1 MKTLN
6 THVNYTI
13 WEAPYQ
19 LSLPLNISFQIPD
32 DDPVRLVKLLIERMD
47 LSPLYHTYSR
57 IEKNQAS
64 PRQLL
69 AIVIYASM
77 NQIFSSRRIESACRR
92 DLNFQYLL
100 EGKPIPN
107 HATIARFRS
116 HHMAAC
122 SQTLFADMDAVLA
135 QAGALSLKNLFIDGT
150 KIESVA
156 NKYTFVWKKS
166 VTKRQAKVLAAIPG
180 FILQTQELFGIQVL
194 HTHAVHRYHLR
205 RLLGKLKRLQREGHV
220 VFVHGKAIVRRN
232 YKRQWKKTS
241 ISCIRQKSMPSSFIT
256 AGTVTAMP
264 RPISMPPSCI

>member
-156 NKYTFVWKKS
+156 NKYTLSGRRVSRNGRPKYYQRFRALFS
-166 VTKRQAKVLAAIPG
+166 RPRNSLASKYFIPT
-180 FILQTQELFGIQVL
+180 L
-194 HTHAVHRYHLR
+194 
-205 RLLGKLKRLQREGHV
+205 
-220 VFVHGKAIVRRN
+220 
-232 YKRQWKKTS
+232 S
-241 ISCIRQKSMPSSFIT
+241 I
-256 AGTVTAMP
+256 GTIYVG
-264 RPISMPPSCI
+264 CWEN

>member
-1 MKTLN
+1 MTTLN

-47 LSPLYHTYSR
+47 LSPLYQTYSR

-100 EGKPIPN
+100 EGKPVPD
-107 HATIARFRS
+107 HAPVSVLIIWR
-116 HHMAAC
+116 HAAGPC
-122 SQTLFADMDAVLA
+122 LPT
-135 QAGALSLKNLFIDGT
+135 
-150 KIESVA
+150 
-156 NKYTFVWKKS
+156 W
-166 VTKRQAKVLAAIPG
+166 
-180 FILQTQELFGIQVL
+180 
-194 HTHAVHRYHLR
+194 
-205 RLLGKLKRLQREGHV
+205 
-220 VFVHGKAIVRRN
+220 
-232 YKRQWKKTS
+232 
-241 ISCIRQKSMPSSFIT
+241 MPSWL
-256 AGTVTAMP
+256 
-264 RPISMPPSCI
+264 RPGPYR

>member
-77 NQIFSSRRIESACRR
+77 NQIFSSRRIVVA
-92 DLNFQYLL
+92 
-100 EGKPIPN
+100 P
-107 HATIARFRS
+107 
-116 HHMAAC
+116 
-122 SQTLFADMDAVLA
+122 AVTVIGFVLMIF
-135 QAGALSLKNLFIDGT
+135 GILKNS
-150 KIESVA
+150 KNKEVA
-156 NKYTFVWKKS
+156 
-166 VTKRQAKVLAAIPG
+166 
-180 FILQTQELFGIQVL
+180 E
-194 HTHAVHRYHLR
+194 
-205 RLLGKLKRLQREGHV
+205 
-220 VFVHGKAIVRRN
+220 
-232 YKRQWKKTS
+232 
-241 ISCIRQKSMPSSFIT
+241 
-256 AGTVTAMP
+256 
-264 RPISMPPSCI
+264 

>member
-1 MKTLN
+1 
-6 THVNYTI
+6 
-13 WEAPYQ
+13 
-19 LSLPLNISFQIPD
+19 
-32 DDPVRLVKLLIERMD
+32 MD

-122 SQTLFADMDAVLA
+122 SQTLFADMDAVLV

-220 VFVHGKAIVRRN
+220 VFVHGKGHRKTPLQKAMEKTEYFLHKTKEYAVQLHYCGDRN
-232 YKRQWKKTS
+232 SYAKTD
-241 ISCIRQKSMPSSFIT
+241 I
-256 AGTVTAMP
+256 
-264 RPISMPPSCI
+264 